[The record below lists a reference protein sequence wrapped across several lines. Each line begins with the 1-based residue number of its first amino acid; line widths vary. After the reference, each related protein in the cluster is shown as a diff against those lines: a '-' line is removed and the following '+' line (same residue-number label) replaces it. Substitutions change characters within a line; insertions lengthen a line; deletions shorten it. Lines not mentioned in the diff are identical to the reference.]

1 MFRKAELSIGDWLL
15 YFLLMSIP
23 FVNIVV
29 FLVVILNPFTNRTL
43 WNMMITTV
51 IVIPVLLVT
60 IIWIFGADI
69 WEDILL
75 FLLHNLAILVRLPF

>member
-23 FVNIVV
+23 FVNIVI
-29 FLVVILNPFTNRTL
+29 FLVLILNPFTNRTL
-43 WNMMITTV
+43 WNLMITTV